1 MNRFFVEYEIFS
13 KDEIEV
19 KDIANSITIE
29 ETVEIPEDIIPEGF
43 IKNEIVGKVE
53 NIKKQ
58 NNNSYSVKISYS
70 EKCIG
75 MKYYPHHWID
85 EHP

>member
-19 KDIANSITIE
+19 KDIAHSITIE

-43 IKNEIVGKVE
+43 IKNEIVGQVE
-53 NIKKQ
+53 
-58 NNNSYSVKISYS
+58 SVK
-70 EKCIG
+70 K
-75 MKYYPHHWID
+75 KNW
-85 EHP
+85 